1 MICCCARV
9 IFVFLFARSCSAA
22 GWAMMSSLTK
32 AAKAGPQEVGRR
44 FGCSCASMFL
54 LRSVI
59 RFTLHVLLLF
69 GGDAATWKESWRSM
83 ARLDGSRLGACI
95 SFLLQCSCQKALPG
109 APKAPRFR
117 KAGPV
122 EVVLQSLWSQTNFK
136 ELEGLL
142 GMVLRL
148 QAPARTADPVKDA
161 KKAFVP
167 GCCCRA
173 ASLSCLACC
182 RARA

>member
-1 MICCCARV
+1 MLASRRAAYLFLPDFGVEFFCRILPVICCCARV
-9 IFVFLFARSCSAA
+9 IFAFLFARSCSAA
-22 GWAMMSSLTK
+22 GWAMMAALTR

-59 RFTLHVLLLF
+59 RCTLHVLLLF

-83 ARLDGSRLGACI
+83 ARLDGSQFGACI
-95 SFLLQCSCQKALPG
+95 SCLLRCSCQKALPG

-122 EVVLQSLWSQTNFK
+122 EVVLQSLWSQTSFE

-142 GMVLRL
+142 GMVLCFL
-148 QAPARTADPVKDA
+148 ALAGPSAD
-161 KKAFVP
+161 
-167 GCCCRA
+167 C
-173 ASLSCLACC
+173 
-182 RARA
+182 